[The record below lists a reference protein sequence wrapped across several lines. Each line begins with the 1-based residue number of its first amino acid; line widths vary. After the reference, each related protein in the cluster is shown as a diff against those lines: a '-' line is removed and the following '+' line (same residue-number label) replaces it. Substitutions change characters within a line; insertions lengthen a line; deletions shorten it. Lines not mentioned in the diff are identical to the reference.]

1 MAQKGR
7 PRKKVDPDTVFQLA
21 CIGASISQIA
31 DDHFR
36 VSHDTIERRF
46 RQKFEQGKSAGQP
59 KTLTVLYQ
67 RAMGG
72 SMRALELFLVNK
84 CGWSLRPD
92 MTINVNAYCRGS
104 W

>member
-31 DDHFR
+31 DHFR

-46 RQKFEQGKSAGQP
+46 GKSSNKA
-59 KTLTVLYQ
+59 
-67 RAMGG
+67 RAPV
-72 SMRALELFLVNK
+72 SSRLLQSFTNAQWAAKRELAAPEAASHRTD
-84 CGWSLRPD
+84 G
-92 MTINVNAYCRGS
+92 YRG
-104 W
+104 